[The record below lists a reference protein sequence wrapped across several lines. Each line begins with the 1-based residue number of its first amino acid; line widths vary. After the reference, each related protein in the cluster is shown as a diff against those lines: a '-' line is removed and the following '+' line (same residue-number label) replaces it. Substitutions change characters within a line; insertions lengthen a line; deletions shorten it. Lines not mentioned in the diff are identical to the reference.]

1 MMKKKLIILAAILI
15 VIIHVISAV
24 YHERDSFSVNAA
36 SRYLI
41 EHAYEKSHNRCAW
54 HIMCAM
60 NAGGQPVPLLRACD
74 YKWYFRDFLDT
85 QFYEVPSENYIPEKG
100 DIVVFPKIASH
111 PYGHI
116 AMWTGNQWVS
126 DFKQKDIIVAKEY
139 NKHDCTFFRPI
150 VPVHNKDQ

>member
-1 MMKKKLIILAAILI
+1 MMKKKLIIWAAILI

-24 YHERDSFSVNAA
+24 FHERQGFSVNAA
-36 SRYLI
+36 STYLI
-41 EHAYEKSHNRCAW
+41 EHAYKKSHNRCAW
-54 HIMCAM
+54 HVMCAM

-74 YKWYFRDFLDT
+74 YEWYFKRFLST
-85 QFYEVPSENYIPEKG
+85 QFYEVSIDGYIPKKG
-100 DIVVFPKIASH
+100 DIVIFPKVDNH

-116 AMWTGNQWVS
+116 AMWTGEQWIS

-150 VPVHNKDQ
+150 LIRP

>member
-1 MMKKKLIILAAILI
+1 MRKKLIIFAVII
-15 VIIHVISAV
+15 VVIIHVISAV
-24 YHERDSFSVNAA
+24 FHERQGFSVNAA

-74 YKWYFRDFLDT
+74 YEWYFKRFLST
-85 QFYEVPSENYIPEKG
+85 QFYEVSIDGYIPEKG
-100 DIVVFPKIASH
+100 DIVVFPKVANH

-116 AMWTGNQWVS
+116 AMWTGSQWVS
-126 DFKQKDIIVAKEY
+126 DFKQRNIIVAKEY

-150 VPVHNKDQ
+150 LIRP

>member
-1 MMKKKLIILAAILI
+1 MLNHAKKRIITTVII
-15 VIIHVISAV
+15 VVIIHVISAV
-24 YHERDSFSVNAA
+24 YHERRGFSVNAA

-85 QFYEVPSENYIPEKG
+85 QFYEVPSEDYIPEKG
-100 DIVVFPKIASH
+100 DIVVFPKVANH

-116 AMWTGNQWVS
+116 AMWTGKQWVS
-126 DFKQKDIIVAKEY
+126 DFEQNNIIVAKEY
-139 NKHDCTFFRPI
+139 NKHDYTIFRPI
-150 VPVHNKDQ
+150 FIRP

>member
-1 MMKKKLIILAAILI
+1 MGTKSISFPIILAAILI

-74 YKWYFRDFLDT
+74 YKWYFRGFLDT

-100 DIVVFPKIASH
+100 DIVVFPKVKNH

-116 AMWTGNQWVS
+116 AMWTGEQWVS
-126 DFKQKDIIVAKEY
+126 DFKQNNIIVAKEY
-139 NKHDCTFFRPI
+139 SELDCTIFRPI
-150 VPVHNKDQ
+150 FIRP

>member
-1 MMKKKLIILAAILI
+1 MRKKLIIFAVII
-15 VIIHVISAV
+15 VVIIHVISAV
-24 YHERDSFSVNAA
+24 FHERQGFSVNAA

-54 HIMCAM
+54 HVMCAM

-74 YKWYFRDFLDT
+74 YEWYFKRFLST
-85 QFYEVPSENYIPEKG
+85 QIYELSIDGYIPEKG
-100 DIVVFPKIASH
+100 DIVVFPKVNNH

-116 AMWTGNQWVS
+116 AMWTGEQWIS
-126 DFKQKDIIVAKEY
+126 DFKQKNIIVAKEY

-150 VPVHNKDQ
+150 LIRP